1 MVSNN
6 LDAQIQLGEEY
17 QLSPEQIMSENQKI
31 IISLGEIKKKLE
43 DIDER
48 LISLE
53 QQQQRV
59 TIAPLRTDLSGCHS
73 GKKNSSDTVLKKAI
87 EKEKQRSTC
96 FSCPWEKKTCVLYF
110 DDLYD
115 FDMIRRKSTSLLA
128 LIQVILSKQIYY

>member
-17 QLSPEQIMSENQKI
+17 QLSLEQIMLENQKI

-43 DIDER
+43 DFDER
-48 LISLE
+48 FISLE
-53 QQQQRV
+53 QQQHV
-59 TIAPLRTDLSGCHS
+59 TIASLRTDLSGCHS
-73 GKKNSSDTVLKKAI
+73 GEKNSSDTVLKKAI

-96 FSCPWEKKTCVLYF
+96 FSCPWEKTCVLYF
-110 DDLYD
+110 DNFYD